1 MTDRNHSDKGF
12 ITELDGLTASGI
24 ERVITGEDLAP
35 EQKAAEQNDQKAS
48 ELNPNFHESSLRPHK
63 NNAPIVAPFEAEK
76 TSDDSNLS
84 KFARFQNHKAH
95 SFIALPIRF
104 YLAYVFIAAC
114 IHKLVSPES
123 FAIDIATYQFLPLVF
138 INPLAIILPY
148 VELTTGIMLVLGAKA
163 RSAALMVCGMMVM
176 FMIALS
182 FALYND
188 LSISCG
194 CFASNAAAASDP
206 ISGLTMLRDSAWLL
220 LAVYVVVFD
229 TNPIGIDRLL
239 KRRKLKTT

>member
-1 MTDRNHSDKGF
+1 MTDRKQSDMGF

-35 EQKAAEQNDQKAS
+35 EVRDQITDGIGTNLIENTLKPQ
-48 ELNPNFHESSLRPHK
+48 ETGNT
-63 NNAPIVAPFEAEK
+63 IVAQDES
-76 TSDDSNLS
+76 SDDSHLS
-84 KFARFQNHKAH
+84 AFARFQNHKVH

-104 YLAYVFIAAC
+104 YLAYVFISAC
-114 IHKLVSPES
+114 LHKLVSPES

-138 INPLAIILPY
+138 INPLAIVLPY
-148 VELTTGIMLVLGAKA
+148 IELTTGIMLVLGAKA

-220 LAVYVVVFD
+220 LAVYVVIFD
-229 TNPIGIDRLL
+229 TNPIGIDRILQ
-239 KRRKLKTT
+239 RRKKLKTS